1 MIRVFIVDDHPVV
14 RNGLRALLNTQ
25 PNIVVVVD
33 PMKKVFILGLVLSFV
48 LLGEVAPR
56 LLIGPNVKTF
66 QGEQR
71 AFAASAWKEARYFF
85 SGSAEPL
92 FWTAIQV
99 HDVREKTDA
108 DGQRCYEADV
118 RAYTLFGLPWS
129 SVRVTSCN
137 GGSAIRQKWG
147 LASLIIGTLSCK

>member
-1 MIRVFIVDDHPVV
+1 
-14 RNGLRALLNTQ
+14 
-25 PNIVVVVD
+25 
-33 PMKKVFILGLVLSFV
+33 MKKVFILGLVLSFV

-129 SVRVTSCN
+129 SARVTSCN
-137 GGSAIRQKWG
+137 GGSTIRQKWG
-147 LASLIIGTLSCK
+147 WPL

>member
-1 MIRVFIVDDHPVV
+1 
-14 RNGLRALLNTQ
+14 
-25 PNIVVVVD
+25 
-33 PMKKVFILGLVLSFV
+33 MKMKRKVFTLVGLVLSFV

-129 SVRVTSCN
+129 FCPGDLVQWWVNDTPKM
-137 GGSAIRQKWG
+137 GGG
-147 LASLIIGTLSCK
+147 LSDHWRTLWRIIPINRRCPR

>member
-1 MIRVFIVDDHPVV
+1 
-14 RNGLRALLNTQ
+14 
-25 PNIVVVVD
+25 
-33 PMKKVFILGLVLSFV
+33 MKRKVFTLVGLVLSFV

-56 LLIGPNVKTF
+56 LLIGPNVKMF
-66 QGEQR
+66 QREQR
-71 AFAASAWKEARYFF
+71 TFAASAWKEARYFF

-118 RAYTLFGLPWS
+118 LAYTLFGLPWS
-129 SVRVTSCN
+129 SVLVTSCN
-137 GGSAIRQKWG
+137 GGSTVRQKWG
-147 LASLIIGTLSCK
+147 LASLVIGTPSEK